1 MVRKIRPISDDG
13 IRSILAQINRLKEK
27 KGRTELFG
35 SKVCKTDTIKRYT
48 EEIEHLIKSLIVR
61 IYATIRVTKEAIEV
75 ARLEEII
82 SLIAKGE
89 TTIKVTLK

>member
-1 MVRKIRPISDDG
+1 MVRRIKPISDDG
-13 IRSILAQINRLKEK
+13 IRSVLAQINRLKEK

-35 SKVCKTDTIKRYT
+35 SKVCKTDTIKRYK
-48 EEIEHLIKSLIVR
+48 EEIEHLIKNLVVR
-61 IYATIRVTKEAIEV
+61 IYATLRIIKEAIEV

-89 TTIKVTLK
+89 TKIKV